1 VPSSWTRSSALAICA
16 PKRRGQ
22 LRFTQQPGTRFTI
35 GEQIGRKNFEGH
47 FAFEAFIASA
57 VNHTH
62 PAFTKLLDD
71 EIVRET

>member
-1 VPSSWTRSSALAICA
+1 VV
-16 PKRRGQ
+16 
-22 LRFTQQPGTRFTI
+22 LRTNAYTEGSPPGKTSRYGIVRTRFTI

-47 FAFEAFIASA
+47 FAFEAFIARA

-62 PAFTKLLDD
+62 PAFAKLLDD